1 MDFRKFFIRLSSLLC
16 FVALLASAKAQSFT
30 IVGNNTGFKTTTAKN
45 LKSIFKGK
53 YSSWKNKEGVI
64 IVLPSTKSDNAAAV
78 AKYLY
83 NTTVTGMQKYWLAQ
97 VFQGRCNPPVF
108 LETDTEIVNY
118 VKRNSGAI
126 GIVRSSTK
134 DISSSIKITIEN

>member
-83 NTTVTGMQKYWLAQ
+83 NTT
-97 VFQGRCNPPVF
+97 GRCNPPVF